1 MCGTYQN
8 EKLYDT
14 GCDATMTQSQLAKTG
29 VCLTIFININ
39 QKKNSKTHAHTHT
52 QTGTLTR
59 THKQIKKTTTLL
71 PHTHTNTQVT
81 RNASTKTWP
90 TQHVGSP
97 EDLIVVVCLLPAAS

>member
-39 QKKNSKTHAHTHT
+39 QKKKKSKTHAHT
-52 QTGTLTR
+52 QIGTLTR
-59 THKQIKKTTTLL
+59 THKQIKKSTTLL